1 MRAPFF
7 VILSFLTGFPLS
19 PLATPAH
26 AETPVPPAGAAVA
39 EVLKDL
45 PYREGAGLDDYQKS
59 RCRLDLY
66 LPSGAKNFPTLVW
79 LHGGALTG
87 GVKDD
92 PTVVAVARHFAASG
106 IAVAAVNY
114 RLSPKAKFPAYL
126 DDTAASFAWVKN
138 NIAARG
144 GNAGRV
150 FLGGHSAGAYL
161 ALMVGLDAS
170 LLKPFGMDTTAIAG
184 LVPVAGQ
191 TLTHYSIREE
201 RGLPKERI
209 IVDAAAPLH
218 HARKDAPPMILLYA
232 ENDMALRAQENELLA
247 AALRQAGHPAFTIRM
262 IPGHDHGSVGNDL
275 AKTGDEGF
283 EAILKFVQS
292 VP

>member
-1 MRAPFF
+1 MRAPHFA
-7 VILSFLTGFPLS
+7 LLPFLAGLLLS
-19 PLATPAH
+19 PVASTLQ
-26 AETPVPPAGAAVA
+26 AETPAPPTAVA
-39 EVLKDL
+39 AAGDLKDL
-45 PYREGAGLDDYQKS
+45 PYRSGENLDDYQKS

-66 LPSGAKNFPTLVW
+66 LPPSAKNFPTLVW

-126 DDTAASFAWVKN
+126 DDTAAAFAWVKN
-138 NIAARG
+138 NIAAHG
-144 GNAGRV
+144 GNPGRV
-150 FLGGHSAGAYL
+150 FLGGHSAGGYL
-161 ALMVGLDAS
+161 ALMIGMDS
-170 LLKPFGMDTTAIAG
+170 SYLKPYGMDIPAIAG

-201 RGLPKERI
+201 RGLPKDRI
-209 IVDAAAPLH
+209 FADGASPLH
-218 HARKDAPPMILLYA
+218 HVRKDAPPMILLYA
-232 ENDMALRAQENELLA
+232 EKDMALRAQENELLA
-247 AALRQAGHPAFTIRM
+247 AALRQAGHTAFTIRM

-275 AKTGDEGF
+275 AKPGDEGF